1 MYKKPNAKP
10 NQGDVAQILD
20 LEFKARRA
28 FIDADITKE
37 EDRPTKV
44 FEAYPCFRVTRN
56 AMDELRR
63 IVGGTNCKYIEE
75 TKGRWADFCA
85 KVQFYGVWKKALKP
99 PFPLDLRGGV
109 TKPPEMVSVGNGV
122 PKRFLHE
129 CISEHSRDGYEE
141 MVLSTLASVD
151 TVRGGALK
159 YLALVRASTRNV
171 SSLHTIV
178 ALAMTGWQ
186 RSLLERSSEK
196 SCTCGVWAQAVE
208 LISCSSERTG
218 AGLRIRV
225 QRPARLG
232 LGRGR
237 RGGYARLDSVARSQ
251 RRRGLRTLLSS

>member
-1 MYKKPNAKP
+1 MGNHQYLWWFTENEWVMYSFLAAPLVIVFRLVLITIRIYNKRSQRSPDP
-10 NQGDVAQILD
+10 
-20 LEFKARRA
+20 KAPGWFVR
-28 FIDADITKE
+28 
-37 EDRPTKV
+37 
-44 FEAYPCFRVTRN
+44 
-56 AMDELRR
+56 L
-63 IVGGTNCKYIEE
+63 GG
-75 TKGRWADFCA
+75 W
-85 KVQFYGVWKKALKP
+85 
-99 PFPLDLRGGV
+99 
-109 TKPPEMVSVGNGV
+109 VGNGV